1 MANYFKED
9 DFKQWLE
16 DDNDRWNDST
26 SVSSYKS
33 GVGSMINWVN
43 NNKGLW
49 KTTGGTKV
57 QDFEWYLQNIGSVAD
72 RDTFFSAVL
81 NIIQIEINKNPKNKS
96 TLQNYKSYL
105 CAFEEFFRNETY
117 PPLSISASQK
127 KVLKNNSSCATYT
140 QAELINEF
148 KGRILTQDRIS
159 MSKPI
164 LFPIRLISKLWPVD
178 SDIWAEGV
186 CKNIYIIVQDT
197 KSSNNIFEKRI
208 KDIETLK
215 IEKTGEVKVKIKNDN
230 NDYIMCTSY
239 SDPHE
244 YTKIEIENDKI
255 KYKYISK
262 RKEIKVKECDI
273 PQDGYIID
281 KNKNIRDSKKKIIL
295 WHVKPVKIK
304 RLGDIAIDH
313 DIPISLVLKEKERK
327 LSTLLTMSDVYR
339 TLSYKYEL
347 KVSANEVN
355 NFCKKIDED
364 GRNRLLNAV
373 NLKLL
378 AEDLK
383 LIGKYKLVLMS
394 KDENSQKSDS

>member
-1 MANYFKED
+1 MAKYYKED
-9 DFKQWLE
+9 EFEQWLE

-117 PPLSISASQK
+117 PTLSISASQK
-127 KVLKNNSSCATYT
+127 RVLKNNSSCATYT

-164 LFPIRLISKLWPVD
+164 LFPIRLISKLWPAD

-197 KSSNNIFEKRI
+197 KSSNNIFEKQI

-230 NDYIMCTSY
+230 NEYIMCTSY

-244 YTKIEIENDKI
+244 YTKIENGFIKYIKKRTKI
-255 KYKYISK
+255 KS
-262 RKEIKVKECDI
+262 I
-273 PQDGYIID
+273 PIPPNGYIID
-281 KNKNIRDSKKKIIL
+281 KNKNIKDSGNIIVL
-295 WHVKPVKIK
+295 WHIKPVKIK
-304 RLGDIAIDH
+304 SLGDIAIDH
-313 DIPISLVLKEKERK
+313 DIPISQVLIDKEKQLPN
-327 LSTLLTMSDVYR
+327 LSKMSDVYR
-339 TLSYKYEL
+339 TLSQKYGL
-347 KVSANEVN
+347 KVSAKEVN
-355 NFCKKIDED
+355 KFCKNFGSDKIGQQYLYSKCGTNFPKNDM
-364 GRNRLLNAV
+364 N
-373 NLKLL
+373 
-378 AEDLK
+378 
-383 LIGKYKLVLMS
+383 LIGKCKLVLMG
-394 KDENSQKSDS
+394 KNENSQKSDS

>member
-127 KVLKNNSSCATYT
+127 RVLKNNSSCATYT

-244 YTKIEIENDKI
+244 YTKIENGKI
-255 KYKYISK
+255 KYIKK
-262 RKEIKVKECDI
+262 RTDVKGAECDI
-273 PQDGYIID
+273 PTDGSIIID
-281 KNKNIRDSKKKIIL
+281 KNKNIRDSQNEIIL
-295 WHVKPVKIK
+295 WHVKPVKK
-304 RLGDIAIDH
+304 KSLGDIAIDH
-313 DIPISLVLKEKERK
+313 DIPISQVLIDKKK
-327 LSTLLTMSDVYR
+327 QLP
-339 TLSYKYEL
+339 TLSKISEIYRELSQDYGL
-347 KVSANEVN
+347 KVSAKEVN
-355 NFCKKIDED
+355 KFCGKIENDECGKD
-364 GRNRLLNAV
+364 
-373 NLKLL
+373 KLL
-378 AEDLK
+378 KAAANQEFPQEMN
-383 LIGKYKLVLMS
+383 LIGKCKLVLMS